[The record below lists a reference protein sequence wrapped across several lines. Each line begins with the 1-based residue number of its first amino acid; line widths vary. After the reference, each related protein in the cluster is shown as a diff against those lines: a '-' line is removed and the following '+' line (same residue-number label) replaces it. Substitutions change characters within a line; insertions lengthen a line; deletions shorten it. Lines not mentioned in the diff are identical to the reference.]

1 MYLPILG
8 VSAFRLQTPQPHPNK
23 QTKAM
28 KTRLTNIW
36 RLLPCVLITPLGLY
50 AQATTEELDDENVVE
65 LSPFEVTGDTD
76 IGYQATSTL
85 AGTRLRTELRD
96 IGSSISIV
104 NEEFLTDTGS
114 ANLEDVLIFTPNT
127 EVGGIGGNFSGSQGA
142 SPIPEQQR
150 DNPSGGV
157 TRVRGLAGADLTRD
171 YFLTDVPFDTFN
183 TDRIDV
189 QRGANSALFGLG
201 SPGGIVNATT
211 IRADFLGNRGRVRFE
226 TDQYG
231 TTRYSMRYNQ
241 MIGDVAAIRIAGL
254 SEDKGYEQKQ
264 AFLEDN
270 RLFASAT
277 VKLPFGLTARASYET
292 AERSSANPDYVPPN
306 DGITPWINLGKPI
319 IDDPALGGSIF
330 RDTGLFFP
338 GRANNQVMTLALP
351 GLSSGHASFYQDP
364 SNPEPTFGGAAY
376 IRAGEGLPNPYP
388 VGTGEWMMLMPF
400 PEEQII
406 RRTAGFRSD
415 GTRVAEGTAGFY
427 SNGFVAQQITDR
439 SIFDYR
445 KNLFN
450 GGTAQQGADW
460 EVYNA
465 SIEGNYFDNRLG
477 FEVAYY
483 EQDFTSRG
491 NNSLQGITQRTIY
504 IDPNAYLL
512 ATTNGDGDG
521 PLIPNPNFGRPVM
534 GGSSGG
540 NLITNNRDAFRI
552 QAYGELRFDDFM
564 NEDSWVTTL
573 LGRLTLTG
581 LVDESSTFNQQ
592 AYGRGDRIDQ
602 GTVARAIGGGSITGY
617 VWPAERSGQQFA
629 LPVSNDTNFLAINS
643 INDLAGVGIQGV
655 SHGRARS
662 NLQGNLFRTYTGWDQ
677 HNATFTTFDSE
688 VRTIWDG
695 LNSYPAA
702 FSVSKRLTE
711 VESQVLVG
719 QSYLWDDTIVLTGS
733 WRSDTSSTAGVGA
746 ATVVGRPDVDNSI
759 EPGFVRGPQS
769 SDLVQTYDD
778 ETTSWGAVVHTPDF
792 IAEKLPNG
800 LNLSFHYSESQNFV
814 PSGSN
819 VNIYNEL
826 VPALSGETEEM
837 GFTIG
842 ALDGKLQ
849 ARFNWFDTS
858 SANNRF
864 ENAAITASTGIL
876 QNLAF
881 QLDNPLNIAQGFTA
895 ADAQAVLPP
904 QGVIDVSGFIVD
916 WNNPNGA
923 STNRNP
929 SDTGT
934 RDFTA
939 EGMEIEIAYNPT
951 PEWTILISVGQ
962 QETVTSNTYPV
973 MLDYMNTF
981 VIPQWVNSSFA
992 QNFFIN
998 DQGSQTLAQLAQEA
1012 IVDNVVRGALQDGN
1026 PSIEQSEWRWN
1037 LNTSY
1042 NFGTFES
1049 GILKYVGDLTVGGGV
1064 RWQDKVGIGFA
1075 VARNDLGD
1083 FAQDVNQPFFGD
1095 SNMFVDVFARSRW
1108 ALRDNRAFT
1117 LQLNVKDLMNTDGLQ
1132 AYVAN
1137 PDGSELYRIF
1147 EGRLISASATLEF

>member
-1 MYLPILG
+1 M
-8 VSAFRLQTPQPHPNK
+8 
-23 QTKAM
+23 
-28 KTRLTNIW
+28 
-36 RLLPCVLITPLGLY
+36 LITPLGLY
-50 AQATTEELDDENVVE
+50 AQQTLEVADDENVVE

-114 ANLEDVLIFTPNT
+114 TNLEDVLIFTPNT
-127 EVGGIGGNFSGSQGA
+127 EVGGLGGNFSGSQGA

-201 SPGGIVNATT
+201 SPGGIINATT
-211 IRADFLGNRGRVRFE
+211 IRADFLGNRGRVRVE
-226 TDQYG
+226 TDNYG
-231 TTRYSMRYNQ
+231 TLRYSMRYNQ
-241 MIGDVAAIRIAGL
+241 MVGDFAAIRIAGL
-254 SEDKGYEQKQ
+254 SEDKGFEQKQ

-277 VKLPFGLTARASYET
+277 VKLPFGLTARAS
-292 AERSSANPDYVPPN
+292 AEIAKRHSANPDYVPPN

-319 IDDPALGGSIF
+319 INDPALGGSLF
-330 RDTGLFFP
+330 RGNGDFLP
-338 GRANNQVMTLALP
+338 GVNNNAIMTLALP

-364 SNPEPTFGGAAY
+364 SNPAPTFGGAAY
-376 IRAGEGLPNPYP
+376 IRGGEGLPRPYT

-406 RRTAGFRSD
+406 RRTGFRSN
-415 GTRVAEGTAGFY
+415 GTAVPAGTAGFY
-427 SNGFVAQQITDR
+427 SNGFLAQQITDR

-445 KNLFN
+445 ENLFN

-477 FEVAYY
+477 FEIAYY
-483 EQDFTSRG
+483 KQDFISRG

-504 IDPNAYLL
+504 IDPNAYLM
-512 ATTNGDGDG
+512 ATTNNAGDG

-540 NLITNNRDAFRI
+540 NKIMNNRDAFRI
-552 QAYGELRFDDFM
+552 QGYGEIRFDDFM
-564 NEDSWVTTL
+564 NEDSWVTKL
-573 LGRLTLTG
+573 LGRLTITG
-581 LVDESSTFNQQ
+581 LMDESSTFNEQ
-592 AYGRGDRIDQ
+592 AYARGDRIDQ
-602 GTVARAIGGGSITGY
+602 GTLARAIGGGDINGY

-629 LPVSNDTNFLAINS
+629 LPVSSNVNFLSANS
-643 INDLAGVGIQGV
+643 ISDLAGAGIQGV
-655 SHGRARS
+655 SFGRERS
-662 NLQGNLFRTYTGWDQ
+662 NLQGNLFRSYTGWDR
-677 HNATFTTFDSE
+677 NNTRFTTFDAE
-688 VRTIWDG
+688 VRTLWDDE
-695 LNSYPAA
+695 SSFPAA
-702 FSVSKRLTE
+702 FSASKRLTE
-711 VESQVLVG
+711 VESQVIVG
-719 QSYLWDDTIVLTGS
+719 QSYLWDDNIVLTGS
-733 WRSDTSSTAGVGA
+733 WRSDTSSTAGIGA
-746 ATVVGRPDVDNSI
+746 ATVVGRPDVDNSLAASY
-759 EPGFVRGPQS
+759 VRGPQS
-769 SDLVQTYDD
+769 SDLVETYND

-792 IAEKLPNG
+792 IAEKLPTG

-819 VNIYNEL
+819 VNIYNQL

-842 ALDGKLQ
+842 ALNGKLQ

-864 ENAAITASTGIL
+864 ENGAITASTGIL

-881 QLDNPLNIAQGFTA
+881 QLDNPLNVAQGFTA

-904 QGVIDVSGFIVD
+904 QGVIDVSGFMVD
-916 WNNPNGA
+916 WNNPNAA

-939 EGMEIEIAYNPT
+939 EGMEIELAYNPT
-951 PEWTILISVGQ
+951 PEWTILFSVGQ

-973 MLDYMNTF
+973 MLDYMNSF
-981 VIPQWVNSSFA
+981 VIPQWVNSNFA

-998 DQGSQTLAQLAQEA
+998 DQGSQTLAQLAQQA
-1012 IVDNVVRGALQDGN
+1012 IVDNVVRASLQDGS
-1026 PSIEQSEWRWN
+1026 PSLEQSEWRWN

-1042 NFGTFES
+1042 NLGRFDS
-1049 GILKYVGDLTVGGGV
+1049 GILKYFGDLTVGGGV
-1064 RWQDKVGIGFA
+1064 RWQDEVGIGFA
-1075 VARNDLGD
+1075 VTQNALGD
-1083 FAQDVNQPFFGD
+1083 FIQDINQPFMGD
-1095 SNMFVDVFARSRW
+1095 SNMFIDVFARTRW
-1108 ALRDNRAFT
+1108 ALKNDRSFT
-1117 LQLNVKDLMNTDGLQ
+1117 VQLNVKDLMNTDGLQ

-1147 EGRLISASATLEF
+1147 EGRLISMSATLEF